1 MVGAGQ
7 LGDESGSE
15 KNSRPETD
23 NFPHSIIG

>member
-1 MVGAGQ
+1 MVGPGQ
-7 LGDESGSE
+7 FGHESGSE